1 MPLVAPWRGCSAK
14 DANSLCRGV
23 YHGQDMSAMDLDEPE
38 ILEGTRRSKRPRTTA
53 AAGNPLVTA
62 IKGLQ
67 CFQPSGSI
75 IPLHHCDIVFMT
87 YESLRRELGYQ
98 QKCVPAPFA
107 VAAVQLSSGQA
118 NAT

>member
-1 MPLVAPWRGCSAK
+1 MAKSALRAAMEGLQWQGC
-14 DANSLCRGV
+14 NSLCRGV

-53 AAGNPLVTA
+53 AAGNPLISA

-67 CFQPSGSI
+67 CFQPSGSTI
-75 IPLHHCDIVFMT
+75 SLHHCDIVFMT

-98 QKCVPAPFA
+98 QKCVPVPFA
-107 VAAVQLSSGQA
+107 VAAA
-118 NAT
+118 